1 MIFLYC
7 FFQLSQ
13 LLLVDGLSGKEG
25 KDHILGGTREN
36 PVAQIFQL
44 GLLNRLFGDQ
54 RSDDEARLLS
64 FQSAAES
71 QSFDYSRWYFSSN
84 ETHPGNMLPE
94 QRLRSEHVPKY
105 TPSMGI
111 PLQKF

>member
-25 KDHILGGTREN
+25 KDHILGGTRET
-36 PVAQIFQL
+36 PVAQICQL
-44 GLLNRLFGDQ
+44 DRRNRLFGDQ

-71 QSFDYSRWYFSSN
+71 QSFDYSVGGIF
-84 ETHPGNMLPE
+84 LPMK
-94 QRLRSEHVPKY
+94 RIL
-105 TPSMGI
+105 GI
-111 PLQKF
+111 CWQSRG

>member
-7 FFQLSQ
+7 FFPLSQ

-36 PVAQIFQL
+36 RVAQIFQL
-44 GLLNRLFGDQ
+44 GRLNRLFGDQ

-71 QSFDYSRWYFSSN
+71 QSFDYSVGGIF
-84 ETHPGNMLPE
+84 LPMK
-94 QRLRSEHVPKY
+94 RIL
-105 TPSMGI
+105 GI
-111 PLQKF
+111 CCQSRG